1 VQLEALVG
9 SLDDWNKKFDSEEL
23 KKQVK

>member
-1 VQLEALVG
+1 
-9 SLDDWNKKFDSEEL
+9 LDDWNKKFDSEEL